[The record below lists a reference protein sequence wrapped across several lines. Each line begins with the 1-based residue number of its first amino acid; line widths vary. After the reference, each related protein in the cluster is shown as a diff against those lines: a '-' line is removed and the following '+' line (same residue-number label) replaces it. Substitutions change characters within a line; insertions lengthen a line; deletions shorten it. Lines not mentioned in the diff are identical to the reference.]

1 MKKLLFLIFILLF
14 PNCSFDNKSGIWN
27 NNSKRNNSVN
37 NVLKDFQSFEK
48 SEKKEFTK
56 KIKLD
61 ENYKFDT
68 SEIYKNNFWN
78 EKYFSE
84 GNIIS
89 NFLYNDTNKPI
100 HKSKK
105 ISRYKINET
114 LLFSNNFVITSDTKG
129 NIIVYS
135 LKEKKIISKYNFYKK
150 QFRNIKKKLN
160 IILEKEI
167 VYIAD
172 NIGFLYCYDLIN
184 NNIVWAKKYNVP
196 FRSNIKIKDNMI
208 FIANQN
214 NNLIIADKK
223 DGNMIKRIPTEEVLV
238 KNDYINSL
246 SLNDKNIFFLNTYG
260 SLYSIS
266 KKDMKINWFVNLN
279 QSKTL
284 NPSNLFY
291 GNEVVTKKNKV
302 VVTSN
307 KHTYVLDAQ
316 NGSIIFK
323 KDFTSQ
329 IKPLIIDDYLF
340 SITKNSLLVAI
351 NLVSGKILYSY
362 NINEKIS
369 DFLKLNKGSVYFKM
383 LVLSNDKIL
392 IFLQNSY
399 ILRFNMNGDL
409 EKVIKLPTQIK
420 SNPIFIKNSIAF
432 LDKKNKISLI
442 D

>member
-1 MKKLLFLIFILLF
+1 MKVIFLLLISILIFS
-14 PNCSFDNKSGIWN
+14 CSFDDKSGIWKNENNITKKKKNSFSDFKKLSSENLIFNEIIPIKEKINFNNIPKTKN
-27 NNSKRNNSVN
+27 NNWEDIYYNQSNNYSNFNYNHNNKQVFKSSKIS
-37 NVLKDFQSFEK
+37 KFE
-48 SEKKEFTK
+48 T
-56 KIKLD
+56 
-61 ENYKFDT
+61 
-68 SEIYKNNFWN
+68 NNF
-78 EKYFSE
+78 
-84 GNIIS
+84 
-89 NFLYNDTNKPI
+89 
-100 HKSKK
+100 
-105 ISRYKINET
+105 
-114 LLFSNNFVITSDTKG
+114 LLFKDNKFFINDVKG

-135 LKEKKIISKYNFYKK
+135 MDENKVISKFNFYKK
-150 QFRNIKKKLN
+150 RYKKIKKKLN
-160 IILEKEI
+160 LLLENNI
-167 VYIAD
+167 VYTSD
-172 NIGFLYCYDLIN
+172 NLGFLYAYDFIN
-184 NNIVWAKKYNVP
+184 DKILWAKNYKIP
-196 FRSNIKIKDNMI
+196 FRSNLKMFDNKLI
-208 FIANQN
+208 FENQN
-214 NNLIIADKK
+214 NDLLFFDKSNGDKLNL
-223 DGNMIKRIPTEEVLV
+223 IPTEETLV
-238 KNDYINSL
+238 NNEFINNL
-246 SLNDKNIFFLNTYG
+246 SLNDKNVFFLNTYG
-260 SLYSIS
+260 SLYSIR

-291 GNEVVTKKNKV
+291 GKEVVTKKNKV

-362 NINEKIS
+362 DINKKIS
-369 DFLKLNKGSVYFKM
+369 DFLKLNKESVYFKM

-420 SNPIFIKNSIAF
+420 SNPIFIKNSVAF
-432 LDKKNKISLI
+432 LDKKNKIS
-442 D
+442 

>member
-1 MKKLLFLIFILLF
+1 MKVIFLLLISILIFS
-14 PNCSFDNKSGIWN
+14 CSFDDKSGIWKNENNITKKKKNSFSDFKKLSSENLIFNEIIPLKEKINFNNIPKTKN
-27 NNSKRNNSVN
+27 NNWEDIYYNQSNNYSNFNYNHNNKQVFKSSKIS
-37 NVLKDFQSFEK
+37 KFE
-48 SEKKEFTK
+48 T
-56 KIKLD
+56 
-61 ENYKFDT
+61 
-68 SEIYKNNFWN
+68 NNF
-78 EKYFSE
+78 
-84 GNIIS
+84 
-89 NFLYNDTNKPI
+89 
-100 HKSKK
+100 
-105 ISRYKINET
+105 
-114 LLFSNNFVITSDTKG
+114 LLFKDNKFFINDVKG

-135 LKEKKIISKYNFYKK
+135 MDENKVISKFNFYKK
-150 QFRNIKKKLN
+150 RYKKIKKKLN
-160 IILEKEI
+160 LLLENNI
-167 VYIAD
+167 VYTSD
-172 NIGFLYCYDLIN
+172 NLGFLYAYDFIN
-184 NNIVWAKKYNVP
+184 DKILWAKNYKIP
-196 FRSNIKIKDNMI
+196 FRSNLKMFDNKLI
-208 FIANQN
+208 LANQN
-214 NNLIIADKK
+214 NDLLFVDKSNGDKLNL
-223 DGNMIKRIPTEEVLV
+223 IPTEETLV
-238 KNDYINSL
+238 NNEFINNL
-246 SLNDKNIFFLNTYG
+246 SLNDKNVFFLNTYG

-307 KHTYVLDAQ
+307 KHTYVLDAR

-362 NINEKIS
+362 DINKKIS
-369 DFLKLNKGSVYFKM
+369 DFLKLNKESVYFKM

-420 SNPIFIKNSIAF
+420 SNPIFIKNSVAF

>member
-1 MKKLLFLIFILLF
+1 M
-14 PNCSFDNKSGIWN
+14 FDNK
-27 NNSKRNNSVN
+27 
-37 NVLKDFQSFEK
+37 L
-48 SEKKEFTK
+48 
-56 KIKLD
+56 
-61 ENYKFDT
+61 
-68 SEIYKNNFWN
+68 
-78 EKYFSE
+78 
-84 GNIIS
+84 
-89 NFLYNDTNKPI
+89 
-100 HKSKK
+100 
-105 ISRYKINET
+105 
-114 LLFSNNFVITSDTKG
+114 
-129 NIIVYS
+129 
-135 LKEKKIISKYNFYKK
+135 
-150 QFRNIKKKLN
+150 
-160 IILEKEI
+160 IL
-167 VYIAD
+167 
-172 NIGFLYCYDLIN
+172 
-184 NNIVWAKKYNVP
+184 
-196 FRSNIKIKDNMI
+196 
-208 FIANQN
+208 ANQN
-214 NNLIIADKK
+214 NDLLFVDKSNGDKLNL
-223 DGNMIKRIPTEEVLV
+223 IPTEETLV
-238 KNDYINSL
+238 NNEFINNL
-246 SLNDKNIFFLNTYG
+246 SLNDKNVFFLNTYG

-307 KHTYVLDAQ
+307 KHTYVLDAR

-329 IKPLIIDDYLF
+329 IKPLIIDYYFF

-362 NINEKIS
+362 DINKKIS
-369 DFLKLNKGSVYFKM
+369 DFLKLNKESVYFKM

-420 SNPIFIKNSIAF
+420 SNPIFIKNSVAF

>member
-1 MKKLLFLIFILLF
+1 M
-14 PNCSFDNKSGIWN
+14 
-27 NNSKRNNSVN
+27 
-37 NVLKDFQSFEK
+37 
-48 SEKKEFTK
+48 
-56 KIKLD
+56 
-61 ENYKFDT
+61 Y
-68 SEIYKNNFWN
+68 
-78 EKYFSE
+78 
-84 GNIIS
+84 
-89 NFLYNDTNKPI
+89 
-100 HKSKK
+100 
-105 ISRYKINET
+105 
-114 LLFSNNFVITSDTKG
+114 
-129 NIIVYS
+129 
-135 LKEKKIISKYNFYKK
+135 
-150 QFRNIKKKLN
+150 
-160 IILEKEI
+160 
-167 VYIAD
+167 
-172 NIGFLYCYDLIN
+172 
-184 NNIVWAKKYNVP
+184 
-196 FRSNIKIKDNMI
+196 
-208 FIANQN
+208 
-214 NNLIIADKK
+214 
-223 DGNMIKRIPTEEVLV
+223 
-238 KNDYINSL
+238 
-246 SLNDKNIFFLNTYG
+246 FLNTYG

-307 KHTYVLDAQ
+307 KHTYVLDAR

-362 NINEKIS
+362 DINKKIS
-369 DFLKLNKGSVYFKM
+369 DFLKLNKESVYFKM

-420 SNPIFIKNSIAF
+420 SNPIFIKNSVAF

>member
-1 MKKLLFLIFILLF
+1 M
-14 PNCSFDNKSGIWN
+14 
-27 NNSKRNNSVN
+27 
-37 NVLKDFQSFEK
+37 
-48 SEKKEFTK
+48 
-56 KIKLD
+56 
-61 ENYKFDT
+61 
-68 SEIYKNNFWN
+68 
-78 EKYFSE
+78 
-84 GNIIS
+84 
-89 NFLYNDTNKPI
+89 
-100 HKSKK
+100 
-105 ISRYKINET
+105 
-114 LLFSNNFVITSDTKG
+114 
-129 NIIVYS
+129 
-135 LKEKKIISKYNFYKK
+135 
-150 QFRNIKKKLN
+150 
-160 IILEKEI
+160 
-167 VYIAD
+167 
-172 NIGFLYCYDLIN
+172 
-184 NNIVWAKKYNVP
+184 
-196 FRSNIKIKDNMI
+196 
-208 FIANQN
+208 
-214 NNLIIADKK
+214 
-223 DGNMIKRIPTEEVLV
+223 
-238 KNDYINSL
+238 
-246 SLNDKNIFFLNTYG
+246 SLNDKNVFFLNTYG

-362 NINEKIS
+362 DINEKIS
-369 DFLKLNKGSVYFKM
+369 DFLKLNKKSVYFKM

-420 SNPIFIKNSIAF
+420 SNPIFIKNSVAF

>member
-1 MKKLLFLIFILLF
+1 MKVIFLLLISILIFS
-14 PNCSFDNKSGIWN
+14 CSFDDKSGIWKNENNITKKKKNSFSDFKKLSSENLIFNEIIPLKEKINFNNIPKTKN
-27 NNSKRNNSVN
+27 NNWEDIYYNQSNNYSNFNYNHNNKQVFKSSKIS
-37 NVLKDFQSFEK
+37 KFE
-48 SEKKEFTK
+48 T
-56 KIKLD
+56 
-61 ENYKFDT
+61 
-68 SEIYKNNFWN
+68 NNF
-78 EKYFSE
+78 
-84 GNIIS
+84 
-89 NFLYNDTNKPI
+89 
-100 HKSKK
+100 
-105 ISRYKINET
+105 
-114 LLFSNNFVITSDTKG
+114 LLFKDNKFFINDVKG

-135 LKEKKIISKYNFYKK
+135 MDENKVISKFNFYKK
-150 QFRNIKKKLN
+150 RYKKIKKKLN
-160 IILEKEI
+160 LLLENNI
-167 VYIAD
+167 VYTSD
-172 NIGFLYCYDLIN
+172 NLGFLYAYDFIN
-184 NNIVWAKKYNVP
+184 DKILWAKNYKIP
-196 FRSNIKIKDNMI
+196 FRSNLKMFDNKLI
-208 FIANQN
+208 LANQN
-214 NNLIIADKK
+214 NDLLFVDKSNGDKLNL
-223 DGNMIKRIPTEEVLV
+223 IPTEETLV
-238 KNDYINSL
+238 NNEFINNL

-369 DFLKLNKGSVYFKM
+369 DFLKLNKESVHFKM

>member
-1 MKKLLFLIFILLF
+1 MKVIFLLLISILIFS
-14 PNCSFDNKSGIWN
+14 CSFDDKSGIWKNENNITKKKKNSFSDFKKLSSENLIFNEIIPLKEKINFNNIPKTKN
-27 NNSKRNNSVN
+27 NNWEDIYYNQSNNYSNFNYNHNNKQVFKSSKIS
-37 NVLKDFQSFEK
+37 KFE
-48 SEKKEFTK
+48 T
-56 KIKLD
+56 
-61 ENYKFDT
+61 
-68 SEIYKNNFWN
+68 NNF
-78 EKYFSE
+78 
-84 GNIIS
+84 
-89 NFLYNDTNKPI
+89 
-100 HKSKK
+100 
-105 ISRYKINET
+105 
-114 LLFSNNFVITSDTKG
+114 LLFKDNKFFINDVKG

-135 LKEKKIISKYNFYKK
+135 MDENKVISKFNFYKK
-150 QFRNIKKKLN
+150 RYKKIKKKLN
-160 IILEKEI
+160 LLLENNI
-167 VYIAD
+167 VYTSD
-172 NIGFLYCYDLIN
+172 NLGFLYAYDFIN
-184 NNIVWAKKYNVP
+184 DKILWAKNYKIP
-196 FRSNIKIKDNMI
+196 FRSNLKMFDNKLI
-208 FIANQN
+208 LANQN
-214 NNLIIADKK
+214 NDLLFVDKSNGDKLNL
-223 DGNMIKRIPTEEVLV
+223 IPTEETLV
-238 KNDYINSL
+238 NNEFINNL

-291 GNEVVTKKNKV
+291 GKEVVTKKNKV

>member
-14 PNCSFDNKSGIWN
+14 SNCSFDNKSGIWN

-37 NVLKDFQSFEK
+37 NVLKDFKSFEK
-48 SEKKEFTK
+48 SEKKVFTK

-89 NFLYNDTNKPI
+89 NFLYNDTNKLI

-246 SLNDKNIFFLNTYG
+246 SLNDKNIFFLNTFG
-260 SLYSIS
+260 SIYSINLKS
-266 KKDMKINWFVNLN
+266 LKIDWFLN
-279 QSKTL
+279 INSAVDNSLSSLFNAKTL
-284 NPSNLFY
+284 K
-291 GNEVVTKKNKV
+291 VT
-302 VVTSN
+302 
-307 KHTYVLDAQ
+307 
-316 NGSIIFK
+316 
-323 KDFTSQ
+323 
-329 IKPLIIDDYLF
+329 
-340 SITKNSLLVAI
+340 
-351 NLVSGKILYSY
+351 
-362 NINEKIS
+362 
-369 DFLKLNKGSVYFKM
+369 
-383 LVLSNDKIL
+383 NDKIIVSSNENFSVFDTKTAMTNYNLPLVSKSEPIINNNHVFTITHNNYLVCLNLENGKIIYSFPIEDKIANYLNSKKSLLNLRTIQFLNDEIFIFLENSYLIKLSIQGDIIEIKKLKNKIGSDPIFVNGIMIFVDKKNRL
-392 IFLQNSY
+392 IFLN
-399 ILRFNMNGDL
+399 
-409 EKVIKLPTQIK
+409 
-420 SNPIFIKNSIAF
+420 
-432 LDKKNKISLI
+432 
-442 D
+442 